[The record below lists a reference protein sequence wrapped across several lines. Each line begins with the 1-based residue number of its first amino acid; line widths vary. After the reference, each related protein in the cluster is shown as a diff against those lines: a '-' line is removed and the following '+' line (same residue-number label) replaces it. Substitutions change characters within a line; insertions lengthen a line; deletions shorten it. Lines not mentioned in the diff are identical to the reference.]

1 MTTVPSYANPDG
13 LGQPFSLY
21 SHVSKAGDLV
31 FAAGQVGV
39 TEDNRVTG
47 PDVASQTAQAYEN
60 VRLILGSQ
68 GASLRH
74 VVRFVVYLI
83 DAQDVAE
90 FYAAREQYFSQHLPD
105 GEYPPNTLL
114 IVQAL
119 VRPELR
125 VEIDA
130 TARLL

>member
-13 LGQPFSLY
+13 VGKPFSLY
-21 SHVSKAGDLV
+21 SHVAKAGDLV
-31 FAAGQVGV
+31 FAAGQVGM
-39 TEDNRVTG
+39 TEDNRVTA
-47 PDVASQTAQAYEN
+47 PDVTGQTIQAYEN
-60 VRLILGSQ
+60 VRVILESQ

-83 DAQDVAE
+83 DAQDVAG
-90 FYAAREQYFSQHLPD
+90 FYTAREQYFSEHFPD